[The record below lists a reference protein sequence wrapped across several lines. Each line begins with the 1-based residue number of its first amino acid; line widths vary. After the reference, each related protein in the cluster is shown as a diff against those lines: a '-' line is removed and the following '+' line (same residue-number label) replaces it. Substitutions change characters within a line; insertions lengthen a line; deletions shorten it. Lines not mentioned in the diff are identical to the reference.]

1 MLADLS
7 FITDEVNKNIQSFQK
22 RQLKMIYKILLL
34 YNKQLIGW
42 AKKNI
47 DIWEEVRDE
56 IAKM

>member
-7 FITDEVNKNIQSFQK
+7 FITDEVNKIFNHFK

>member
-1 MLADLS
+1 MKS
-7 FITDEVNKNIQSFQK
+7 IKYSIISK

>member
-1 MLADLS
+1 MKS
-7 FITDEVNKNIQSFQK
+7 IKIFNHFKK